1 MREMIGFSSN
11 ELMCVERSRGT
22 GDVSVGSSPVST
34 CFEIGL
40 YRSARPPTTGGRYLK
55 VISAPA
61 SVLAMTTPSLKR
73 KPWPRRRVKRLPSAG
88 LRMLAA
94 AADTL
99 AFGGSTTALFDDE
112 VARSR
117 LPPEPFTQISS
128 AIAAI
133 SRATDG

>member
-11 ELMCVERSRGT
+11 ELMCVERSRGA

-40 YRSARPPTTGGRYLK
+40 YGSARPPTTGGRYLK
-55 VISAPA
+55 MRSDPA
-61 SVLAMTTPSLKR
+61 SALATTTPSLKR
-73 KPWPRRRVKRLPSAG
+73 KPWPSRRVKRLPSAA
-88 LRMLAA
+88 LMMLAA
-94 AADTL
+94 AADTP

-117 LPPEPFTQISS
+117 LPPEPFTQIS
-128 AIAAI
+128 
-133 SRATDG
+133 